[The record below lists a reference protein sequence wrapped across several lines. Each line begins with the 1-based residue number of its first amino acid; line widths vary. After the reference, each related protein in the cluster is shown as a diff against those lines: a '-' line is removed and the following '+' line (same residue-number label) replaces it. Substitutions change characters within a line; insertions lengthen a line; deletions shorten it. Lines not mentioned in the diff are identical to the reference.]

1 MQQDE
6 SEVPDRELIDAVES
20 YERRAALVEG
30 QENDCD
36 NTSPVADVELLAATT
51 WLENYLQQRDVT
63 ITGECPSV
71 CPSVMSDHCICT
83 PQRNVTKTHIIYLYH
98 NSFTAID
105 AMHKSE
111 VLMSCCVRPSVRPS
125 VCRDVEL
132 ST

>member
-98 NSFTAID
+98 NWFKPYRRHA
-105 AMHKSE
+105 
-111 VLMSCCVRPSVRPS
+111 
-125 VCRDVEL
+125 
-132 ST
+132 